1 LTTESRESKNLFSV
15 TSTSTY
21 LHESREFNEST
32 RNSDLPFFDL
42 NIIVAATPIIS
53 LLLTS
58 LEKVVLAQF
67 ISRGGATPGLGGPRP
82 QGQGF
87 LPKKKKK
94 IKILP
99 LNFYFLFF

>member
-42 NIIVAATPIIS
+42 NIIVAATDNFS
-53 LLLTS
+53 VAN
-58 LEKVVLAQF
+58 K
-67 ISRGGATPGLGGPRP
+67 LGEGSFGPVYKQGRSYPWPWGSQAPRP
-82 QGQGF
+82 GVS
-87 LPKKKKK
+87 PKKKKK
-94 IKILP
+94 KLK
-99 LNFYFLFF
+99 FYP